1 VTAPDGS
8 SSGGGKG
15 RGGPITVEGLAPP
28 HGVQLPPREGA
39 VRPGSAV
46 PPPVKVI
53 EMEEERT
60 GQRRALAVVFGA
72 LLVAAVVLGAL
83 WARSVAGR

>member
-1 VTAPDGS
+1 MTAAGDEGS
-8 SSGGGKG
+8 AKGKG
-15 RGGPITVEGLAPP
+15 RGGPITLEGLPP
-28 HGVQLPPREGA
+28 MHGVQLPPREGA
-39 VRPGSAV
+39 VQPGSAV